1 MTAPETRRRLLI
13 GLALLAAPLGTALL
27 ALVLFAGLNPGA
39 ALLAGVFCLG
49 TMAALLRP
57 HLVHL
62 ATLGRQVRGLAED
75 DGKDDVSGDPAQTA
89 PLPSRLALAGDLD
102 DAIADAVRAW
112 RERRRIVE
120 QMVRTDQAIIERL
133 PDPLILIGRDR
144 RIVRANSAA
153 AAFFGELPPGRELIA
168 VLRNP
173 ALIEA
178 VDAALAGTAGNA
190 GSRVV
195 EFVQPVPIERIL
207 SARIAPLPEPADDGT
222 MVIVSL
228 HDITPIR
235 RAEQLRADFVA
246 NASHELRT
254 PLSTLVGFIETLRGP
269 ASDDEEA
276 RGRFL
281 AIMHEQANRMARL
294 VADLLSLS
302 RIELNEHSAP
312 TGRVDVAALLGNVVD
327 ALALKAEQRGMRI
340 ELGSA
345 GDAKTSGELAALP
358 PIVGDA
364 DELAQVF
371 QNLID
376 NAIKYG
382 RAGTP
387 IRITATLVEAAI
399 TSRGTGTGAGGTRS
413 APGITRPARPPGR
426 QIAITIEDQGE
437 GIAREHLPRLT
448 ERFYRVDAARSRD
461 LGGTGLGLAIVKHI
475 VSRHRGWLE
484 IDSEAGKGSVFRVL
498 LPTAN

>member
-1 MTAPETRRRLLI
+1 I
-13 GLALLAAPLGTALL
+13 
-27 ALVLFAGLNPGA
+27 
-39 ALLAGVFCLG
+39 
-49 TMAALLRP
+49 
-57 HLVHL
+57 
-62 ATLGRQVRGLAED
+62 
-75 DGKDDVSGDPAQTA
+75 
-89 PLPSRLALAGDLD
+89 
-102 DAIADAVRAW
+102 
-112 RERRRIVE
+112 
-120 QMVRTDQAIIERL
+120 
-133 PDPLILIGRDR
+133 
-144 RIVRANSAA
+144 
-153 AAFFGELPPGRELIA
+153 
-168 VLRNP
+168 
-173 ALIEA
+173 
-178 VDAALAGTAGNA
+178 
-190 GSRVV
+190 
-195 EFVQPVPIERIL
+195 
-207 SARIAPLPEPADDGT
+207 
-222 MVIVSL
+222 VIVSL

-281 AIMHEQANRMARL
+281 TIMHEQANRMARL

-345 GDAKTSGELAALP
+345 GDARAAGDLAALP

-387 IRITATLVEAAI
+387 IRVSAALV
-399 TSRGTGTGAGGTRS
+399 TGPVTGTGAGGTRS
-413 APGITRPARPPGR
+413 APGITRPGRPPGR
-426 QIAITIEDQGE
+426 QIAIAVADQGE
-437 GIAREHLPRLT
+437 GIPREHLPRLT

-475 VSRHRGWLE
+475 VSRHRGRLE
-484 IDSEAGKGSVFRVL
+484 IESEAGKGSVFKIL
-498 LPTAN
+498 LPAAN